1 MPRRRNLSR
10 VPPDNVGC
18 GGYLAG
24 FCCGFSGRGSY
35 GGIGFF
41 GSGAGSA
48 GIRPMKGKVT
58 WVKASNPAEL
68 DQLVD
73 WAADEGWNPGL
84 HDAALF

>member
-1 MPRRRNLSR
+1 MRVILGWFLLRFFRPWQLWRRWILADRPR
-10 VPPDNVGC
+10 
-18 GGYLAG
+18 
-24 FCCGFSGRGSY
+24 
-35 GGIGFF
+35 I

-73 WAADEGWNPGL
+73 WAPDEGWNPGL